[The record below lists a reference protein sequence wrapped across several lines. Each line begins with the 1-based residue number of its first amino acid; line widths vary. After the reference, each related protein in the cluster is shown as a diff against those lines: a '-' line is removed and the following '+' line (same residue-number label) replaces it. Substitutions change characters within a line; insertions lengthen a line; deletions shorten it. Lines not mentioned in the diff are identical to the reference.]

1 MDNTIQFDNL
11 TDRQLQLLREEE
23 ITEQLER
30 TKWKRYFNTIKKHWP
45 VYVMLVP
52 VLIFFFLF
60 RYRPIGELIV
70 AFKRY
75 NPALEASLWEQHFY
89 GFYAF
94 KNIMFGPQSARF
106 WQAFRN
112 TFTLS
117 AYGLLFGFPMPIIL
131 ALLFSEIKSEK
142 YRSITQILSY
152 LPKFLSTVVITS
164 VLGLML
170 YGGSVTVSP
179 GFLTV
184 ILNKLGAIPEGVHP
198 LFRPAYF
205 RTIYIV
211 SDIWEGAGYGSIVY
225 FAAIM
230 AISPT
235 YYEAARIDGANKL
248 AQIRYI
254 TLPGMA
260 PTLTIMLILRIGSIL
275 SVGYEKIIL
284 LTETRSDQGVLQTA
298 EVLSTYVLNLGGL
311 SGEQTG
317 VDVNVQRALA
327 TSADLFN
334 SFIAMF
340 LVLGS
345 NFIARRVS
353 ETSLF

>member
-1 MDNTIQFDNL
+1 MDSTLRFDNL
-11 TDRQLQLLREEE
+11 SEKEIQLLREEE
-23 ITEQLER
+23 IAEQLEN
-30 TKWKRYFNTIKKHWP
+30 TKWVRYFKTIKRHWP
-45 VYVMLVP
+45 VYVMLIP
-52 VLIFFFLF
+52 VVIFFFLF
-60 RYRPIGELIV
+60 KYRPIGELLV

-75 NPALEASLWEQHFY
+75 NPGIGVSLWEQEFY

-94 KNIMFGPQSARF
+94 KDIMFGAESARF
-106 WQAFRN
+106 WRAFRN

-117 AYGLLFGFPMPIIL
+117 TYGLLFGFPMPIIL
-131 ALLFSEIKSEK
+131 ALLFSEIRSEK
-142 YRSITQILSY
+142 YRSITQVLSY

-164 VLGLML
+164 ILGLML
-170 YGGSVTVSP
+170 YGGGPGVSP

-184 ILNKLGAIPEGVHP
+184 ILNKIGAIPEGIHP
-198 LFRPAYF
+198 LFRPGYF
-205 RTIYIV
+205 RSIYII

-235 YYEAARIDGANKL
+235 YYEAARMDGANKL

-275 SVGYEKIIL
+275 SIGYEKIIL

-298 EVLSTYVLNLGGL
+298 EVISTYVLGLGGL
-311 SGEQTG
+311 TDQVSG
-317 VDVNVQRALA
+317 VDINVQRGLA